1 MNWHNVTLGQFQ
13 QINEIESRQLSD
25 IDKVLYSICVL
36 YNKTEYE
43 LDNTEPVKVRKM
55 MEAVEGLA
63 VLSISKPAK
72 RIGRYF
78 VNYDVSSI
86 TFGQYIDIA
95 FFISNNPVKYA
106 HYILASM
113 SKVWGRKYSTDS
125 HRKRAEY
132 FLKQPVSKTMSA
144 LGAIRESFDAFNG
157 QYKNLFGVD
166 PEVSGNVQNDEFNR
180 RYGWIFSATQVAAHE
195 GITLE
200 EAYDLSV
207 RRAFNG
213 LAYLKAKGKY
223 EMEQLRKSKPVI

>member
-1 MNWHNVTLGQFQ
+1 MKWSDVTLAQFQ

-43 LDNTEPVKVRKM
+43 LDNTEPIKVTKM
-55 MEAVEGLA
+55 MQSVEQLA
-63 VLSISKPAK
+63 APSISKPAK
-72 RIGRYF
+72 RIGKYF

-113 SKVWGRKYSTDS
+113 SKVWGRKYSSDN

-132 FLKQPVSKTMSA
+132 YLQQPVSKTMSA
-144 LGAIRESFDAFNG
+144 LGAIRESFDEFNN
-157 QYKNLFGVD
+157 QFKTLFGID
-166 PEVSGNVQNDEFNR
+166 PEVSGNVQNDDFNK
-180 RYGWIFSATQVAAHE
+180 RYGWIFSATQIAQHE
-195 GITLE
+195 GVALE
-200 EAYDLSV
+200 NAYELSV